1 MAQATTNPKQQT
13 DRPPPQPQRVAAA
26 RAYQKTHL
34 TEVTEEELLVNYAPV
49 ISQMVHRFA
58 PLVRVT
64 VDVDD
69 LKNIACLALIQS
81 AHTFDPGLG
90 VVFEAYARMR
100 IRGAILDEIRKSQPL
115 SRSVY
120 SRRRELE
127 SSLESLRI
135 ELNRQ
140 PTEEEI
146 ATRIGTTV
154 DGYRDLLDQ
163 LRPVIFVPLHQM
175 LESDDE
181 FGSGDQH
188 VADLTQPDPADNASR
203 HELHAMI
210 RDRILQLSRQQQKV
224 LLLFYYE
231 GLRMK
236 DIAELMNI
244 SEGRVCQVN
253 TEAVLSLRA
262 YLQRQER
269 V

>member
-1 MAQATTNPKQQT
+1 
-13 DRPPPQPQRVAAA
+13 
-26 RAYQKTHL
+26 
-34 TEVTEEELLVNYAPV
+34 
-49 ISQMVHRFA
+49 
-58 PLVRVT
+58 
-64 VDVDD
+64 
-69 LKNIACLALIQS
+69 
-81 AHTFDPGLG
+81 LG

-115 SRSVY
+115 PRSVY

-163 LRPVIFVPLHQM
+163 LRPIIFVPLHQM
-175 LESDDE
+175 LEGEDE
-181 FGSGDQH
+181 FGGGGHEYNS
-188 VADLTQPDPADNASR
+188 ADLNQEDPSEQAGR
-203 HELHAMI
+203 HELHELI
-210 RDRILQLSRQQQKV
+210 RDRIQQLNRQQQKV

-236 DIAELMNI
+236 DIAELMNV
-244 SEGRVCQVN
+244 SESRVCQVN
-253 TEAVLSLRA
+253 TEAILSLRA
-262 YLQRQER
+262 FLRRRER
-269 V
+269 I